1 MERKNIMVDIINTP
15 ARSESGGV
23 GVLLAGIVFVIFA
36 LLFIFY
42 GLPAMRGSM
51 QTSSTGVDD
60 NGRIVIPD
68 EIDVNVN
75 QPN

>member
-1 MERKNIMVDIINTP
+1 MVDIINTP

-23 GVLLAGIVFVIFA
+23 GVLLVGIVFVIFA

-42 GLPAMRGSM
+42 GLPAMRGTM
-51 QTSSTGVDD
+51 QSSTTNSGD
-60 NGRIVIPD
+60 NGSIEIPD
-68 EIDVNVN
+68 EIDINVN

>member
-1 MERKNIMVDIINTP
+1 MVDIINTP

-42 GLPAMRGSM
+42 GLPAMRGTM
-51 QTSSTGVDD
+51 QSSTTDTSD
-60 NGRIVIPD
+60 NNGRIEIPD